1 MRKPSGAAPIAWRRL
16 LIHLIFLS
24 LAYYVTAESLERLFG
39 ETPLAE
45 RGGSRGSP
53 LTLMLIVIV
62 GTAGWLFN
70 LIYPAVPPRPSECE
84 PTDQADR

>member
-1 MRKPSGAAPIAWRRL
+1 MEKPSGTTPVAWQRL

-45 RGGSRGSP
+45 HGGSRGSP
-53 LTLMLIVIV
+53 LTLMLIIIV

-70 LIYPAVPPRPSECE
+70 LIYPAVPSRPGESE